1 MTRRH
6 KKGQKSQANLQELV
20 VVTFADDM
28 NQAKDY
34 ETLLKNND
42 IPVLV
47 KEHYE
52 QSVSLKGIAILVPED
67 FIDEAHVVIE
77 SQDTYDDFCDFT
89 LEDDSNFDDE
99 PFDDYL

>member
-6 KKGQKSQANLQELV
+6 KKGQKSQANLQELM

-28 NQAKDY
+28 DQAKDY

-52 QSVSLKGIAILVPED
+52 QSASLKGIAILVPED

-77 SQDTYDDFCDFT
+77 SQDTYDDLCEFT
-89 LEDDSNFDDE
+89 LEDDGNFDDE